1 MTTTGISG
9 IYIPIRG
16 DYTKFQEDMARARA
30 VAREQGKAVSD
41 ALNNAISSD
50 SATKALS
57 GLTQKLAQAQRGL
70 TAVTFRGNIE
80 GLDELAKVAR
90 VSKDRMSELT
100 EQLLRAQA
108 ASGVDRAF
116 VQLQRQLGANSL
128 AMAKLRAEFGD
139 YSGAMRAVG
148 TAALGAAPAV
158 LAVGAATAY
167 AAKAAFDADLRMER
181 LRKAYESVTGSS
193 AGAVEELRYIYE
205 TTQRLGLQ
213 FQTTA
218 EAARNFFA
226 ASRGTG
232 LEKDARGIFEAV
244 SQAGAALS
252 LSQDDMR
259 GIMIAISQMMSKG
272 KVQAEELRGQLGERL
287 PGAFQLA
294 ARAMGVTTAELDKML
309 EQGQVVADDLLPKLA
324 RVLREDFKGGASEAQ
339 SAVNALST
347 EWERFLASASQTD
360 LAVKGIN
367 AVADALKGVTDT
379 LDKRAL
385 ERKMAA
391 AGVVSSAS
399 FVDQFTSG
407 DLYSAE
413 QRKKFA
419 SYGTT
424 DDEAIRLGFNAKA
437 VRDRVTQDASA
448 LDAALGSARKLS
460 NEFLKNTDAAKIAK
474 INAEYEATAKAINDV
489 IAKLR
494 DAGQETG
501 DWQSKLVA
509 AAKERD
515 DQISKV
521 GKNEV
526 TAANK
531 SADAMREVREE
542 YLRLAGDNSALAR
555 EQFDQK
561 FTKWARAIGQVTPE
575 MAALRAEAERAF
587 AIGLTPQQYDAALDS
602 FRQKAREVAAELEEY
617 AAATSGGR
625 KLDPAEAIRTKTNA
639 DVAKFKLSK
648 EYAAASPEERDAL
661 TGNML
666 ALGNAKAQQS
676 SAEINERFL
685 ADARTTLKN
694 RTDLE
699 RDALAE
705 QYNLY
710 SKHVQNQALLAEW
723 LKEQERRMSRE
734 GIDGMSRALDDYANE
749 ATNAAKNIETAIKN
763 SFGSMEDALVSFV
776 TKGKLDFSSFVDS
789 IIADMARAAVRQN
802 ITGPLAGMLG
812 GLDLGGLFSLNAH
825 GAVYSAPS
833 LSARSNSIVD
843 SPTVF
848 PFAKGI
854 GLMGEAG
861 AEAIMPLTR
870 TSGGDLGVKADLS
883 GAGGPQSVEVRV
895 YNEGQQ
901 QVAAKR
907 ATTTM
912 DNGKMIVA
920 LWLREFD
927 NDTMGIRSRIAGG

>member
-57 GLTQKLAQAQRGL
+57 SLTQKLALAQRGL
-70 TAVTFRGNIE
+70 TAGTFRGNIE

-108 ASGVDRAF
+108 ASGVERAF
-116 VQLQRQLGANSL
+116 AQLQRQLGASNL
-128 AMAKLRAEFGD
+128 AMAKMRAELGD
-139 YSGAMRAVG
+139 YSGALKSIGSAAV
-148 TAALGAAPAV
+148 GAAPAV
-158 LAVGAATAY
+158 IALGTATAF
-167 AAKAAFDADLRMER
+167 AAKAAFDADLRMEK

-367 AVADALKGVTDT
+367 AVKSALKDANDAM
-379 LDKRAL
+379 LEAAQRRAIIAEMQGAGIKGKEL
-385 ERKMAA
+385 LGEGQYGYSQAQIDAYIARKQAGNRQRDGWFSDQPNQAA
-391 AGVVSSAS
+391 V
-399 FVDQFTSG
+399 
-407 DLYSAE
+407 
-413 QRKKFA
+413 
-419 SYGTT
+419 
-424 DDEAIRLGFNAKA
+424 
-437 VRDRVTQDASA
+437 

-460 NEFLKNTDAAKIAK
+460 NEFLKNTDAAKVAK
-474 INAEYEATAKAINDV
+474 INAEYEATARAINDV

-501 DWQSKLVA
+501 DWQSQLVA

-515 DQISKV
+515 EQIAKV

-587 AIGLTPQQYDAALDS
+587 AIGMTPQQYDAALDS

-625 KLDPAEAIRTKTNA
+625 KLDPAEAIRTKTSA

-734 GIDGMSRALDDYANE
+734 GVDGMSRALDDYANE

-833 LSARSNSIVD
+833 LSAHSNSIVD